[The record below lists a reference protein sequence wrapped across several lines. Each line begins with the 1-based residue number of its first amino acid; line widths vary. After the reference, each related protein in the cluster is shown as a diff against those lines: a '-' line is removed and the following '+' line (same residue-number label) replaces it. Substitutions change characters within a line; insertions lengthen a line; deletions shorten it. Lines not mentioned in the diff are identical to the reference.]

1 MLTSTYLAERDMQVR
16 LNENHREVAQ
26 RKLARLTRSADGAGN
41 RNWLGWFVDSASNL
55 ASRAS
60 NAARTLIAKP
70 TEPQQ
75 QCC

>member
-1 MLTSTYLAERDMQVR
+1 MQVR

-26 RKLARLTRSADGAGN
+26 RKLARLARSADGAVN
-41 RNWLGWFVDSASNL
+41 RNWLGWFAASAGNL